1 MNEFTSPRP
10 TLLLID
16 DEPAN
21 LQILRHTLQQ
31 DFRLLFAKDGI

>member
-1 MNEFTSPRP
+1 MNEFTAPRA

-21 LQILRHTLQQ
+21 LVRWLRSSTESESST
-31 DFRLLFAKDGI
+31 